1 MALEGKVWL
10 VNIDEPKLTY
20 KLADRIWLEIVTCD
34 SSFVLNLTSQCS
46 MTQCYRTSCNM
57 VLTKLKFLLCII
69 AGL

>member
-20 KLADRIWLEIVTCD
+20 KLDDRVWLEIVTCD

-46 MTQCYRTSCNM
+46 
-57 VLTKLKFLLCII
+57 LT
-69 AGL
+69 